1 MGPFYDNCSG
11 AIAPYARR
19 EWPASSPLQGSALQ
33 LAKGAPAAALGAH
46 LQTKPNLGG
55 RFASGLLLMPPADR
69 ERPGLLD
76 RVEVLIELKVGLAVV
91 IHQAITPWLVAT
103 ADRQGGGHRF

>member
-1 MGPFYDNCSG
+1 MGPFYDNRSG
-11 AIAPYARR
+11 TIAPYARP
-19 EWPASSPLQGSALQ
+19 EWPAGSPLQGSALQ

-46 LQTKPNLGG
+46 LQTKPSLGG

-69 ERPGLLD
+69 ERPVLLD
-76 RVEVLIELKVGLAVV
+76 RVEVLIERKVGLAVV